1 MSFVFPT
8 ECLFATFGEPAVF
21 HSPQGDVAIEVMAN
35 FEVDVQST
43 NDIDFATGYVGVFDV
58 TAEIYEQMQSG
69 SQFSFQGKRF
79 EVLQKKPPD
88 SGVYQVE
95 AMA

>member
-21 HSPQGDVAIEVMAN
+21 HSPQGDVSIEVMAN
-35 FEVDVQST
+35 FEVEVQST
-43 NDIDFATGYVGVFDV
+43 HGIEFATGYVGVFDV
-58 TAEIYEQMQSG
+58 TAEIYAQMQVD
-69 SQFSFQGKRF
+69 SQFSYQGMLF
-79 EVLQKKPPD
+79 EVLQKKPSD